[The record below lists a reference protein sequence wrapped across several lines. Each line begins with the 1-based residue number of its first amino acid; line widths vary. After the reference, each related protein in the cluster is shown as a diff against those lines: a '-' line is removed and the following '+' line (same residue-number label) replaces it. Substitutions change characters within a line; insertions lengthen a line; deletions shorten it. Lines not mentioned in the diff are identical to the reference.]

1 MGALAVEQEL
11 RWDTLFA
18 ERTRAGAGEGLIAI
32 LALAGAKDVVSFAG
46 GFPDPQTFPGPALA
60 DILRELVEQGDAS
73 PFQYAPTQGLPG
85 PLDFVAGRLHELEGR
100 RPADAELLL
109 TSGAVEALELAGK
122 SLVDRGDCVLVE
134 APTYLGAVM
143 AFQSF
148 EARLAGV
155 PLDEDG
161 LLVDELERLLT
172 GGLRPKLLYTIPDHQ
187 NPAGVSLS
195 DERRHALVEVARRHR
210 LLIVEDVAYREL
222 SFTEK
227 RPPSLWALAPDVVVQ
242 VGTFSKTF
250 FPGVRLG
257 WAVGPPE
264 IVAKL
269 VWAKQNT
276 DQCAGALGQRLLEE
290 SGRRGM
296 LDEQVARARALYGAR
311 CDAMLA
317 ALAREVGPSA
327 TWTRPQGGFFTWLEL
342 RGELDAVTLAGE
354 ALEAGV
360 AVVPGPPFYAAEG
373 GEHHLRLSFSR
384 VTEEEIDDGVRRLG
398 ALLTTAD

>member
-1 MGALAVEQEL
+1 VAVEQKL
-11 RWDTLFA
+11 RFDALFA

-32 LALAGAKDVVSFAG
+32 LALAGAKDVISFAG
-46 GFPDPQTFPGPALA
+46 GFPDPQTFPGPAVA
-60 DILRELVEQGDAS
+60 DIFRELVDEGDAS
-73 PFQYAPTQGLPG
+73 PFQYAPTQGLAG
-85 PLDFVAGRLHELEGR
+85 PLDFVAGRLERLEGR
-100 RPADAELLL
+100 RPEEAELLL

-122 SLVDRGDCVLVE
+122 ALVDRGDSVIVE

-148 EARLAGV
+148 EAHLAGV
-155 PLDEDG
+155 PLDEEG
-161 LLVDELERLLT
+161 LLVDELERLLA
-172 GGLRPKLLYTIPDHQ
+172 GGLRPKLLYTIPDYQ

-195 DERRHALVEVARRHR
+195 HERRIALVEIARRHG
-210 LLIVEDVAYREL
+210 LLLVEDVAYREL
-222 SFTEK
+222 SFTEE
-227 RPPSLWALAPDVVVQ
+227 RPSSLWALAPEVVLQ

-290 SGRRGM
+290 YGRRGL
-296 LDEQVARARALYGAR
+296 LDEQVARARSLYGAR

-317 ALAREVGPSA
+317 ALDRDVGPA
-327 TWTRPQGGFFTWLEL
+327 AKWTRPSGGFFTWLEL
-342 RGELDAVTLAGE
+342 PPGSDSVELAGR

-360 AVVPGPPFYAAEG
+360 AFVPGPPFFSAKG
-373 GEHHLRLSFSR
+373 GERHVRLSFSR
-384 VTEEEIDDGVRRLG
+384 VTEEEIDDGIRRLG
-398 ALLTTAD
+398 GLLGPRS